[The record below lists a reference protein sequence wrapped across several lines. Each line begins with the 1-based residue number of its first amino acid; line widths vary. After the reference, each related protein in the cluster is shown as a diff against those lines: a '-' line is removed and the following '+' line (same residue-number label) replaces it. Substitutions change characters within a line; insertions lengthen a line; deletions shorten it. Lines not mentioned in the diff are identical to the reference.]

1 MRRLD
6 DVALLARP
14 GELVAVIGASGTGKS
29 TLLAV
34 LAGLLAPTSGDGTV
48 AGADVRMP
56 APERARRIGT
66 GRVGYVPQRDSLH
79 GELTVQQELRFA
91 VELRHVADSEARIH
105 EVLGALGIDELRLRR
120 IRELSGGERKR
131 VNVAVELLAA
141 PDVLLLDEATT
152 GLDPGHERDLTR
164 YLRTLADGGA
174 AIVAATHSVVYLDQ
188 YDRVLLLGSGGRVL
202 FWGTPHG
209 ALDAAGVPSFV
220 DLFDRTEPLSS
231 APPPDPTAP
240 GRNSP
245 VRAAPAPVGTTGVL
259 VRRQLRRLVEDRR
272 TLLFLALQA
281 PVLGLMVRAITG
293 PDGLGIGALA
303 INLYARRVL
312 LVLVLCAVWLGS
324 IFAIR
329 EIVRDRGV
337 LGREQVAGVAGRQV
351 LAARLLTLTLV
362 TGVQVLVLT
371 LVACAGIATTTP
383 QTLLLVIVSLWCCAE
398 AAGCLALAISALVR
412 NTDQALAI
420 LPLVLVPQIVLSG
433 GVLSLA
439 DVPVLRVIS
448 YASPARWGLSAVASV
463 ARLREIET
471 STVIAV
477 PLSPAELSIARHEDA
492 DAGWD
497 PTGLAW
503 GTDLLVLAALCAAGA
518 AVTGIGLRR
527 A

>member
-14 GELVAVIGASGTGKS
+14 GEMVAVIGASGAGKS

-34 LAGLLAPTSGDGTV
+34 LAGLLSPTSGEGTV
-48 AGADVRMP
+48 AGADVRVP
-56 APERARRIGT
+56 ATERTRRIGT
-66 GRVGYVPQRDSLH
+66 GRIGYVPQRDSLH
-79 GELTVQQELRFA
+79 GELTVEQELCFA
-91 VELRHVADSEARIH
+91 VELRHVVNGEGRID
-105 EVLGALGIDELRLRR
+105 EVLGALGIDDLRERR

-164 YLRTLADGGA
+164 YLRTLADAGI
-174 AIVAATHSVVYLDQ
+174 AIVSATHSVVYLEE
-188 YDRVLLLGSGGRVL
+188 YDRVLLLGAGGRVL
-202 FWGTPHG
+202 FRGTPRA
-209 ALDAAGVPSFV
+209 ALEEAGVSSFV
-220 DLFDRTEPLSS
+220 DLFDLDEPFG
-231 APPPDPTAP
+231 P
-240 GRNSP
+240 
-245 VRAAPAPVGTTGVL
+245 AAPADTDTGRPDAPSRPAPVPVGTVGVL
-259 VRRQLRRLVEDRR
+259 VRRQLRRLVQDRR
-272 TLLFLALQA
+272 TLAFLALQA

-293 PDGLGIGALA
+293 PDGLGLGAIS

-329 EIVRDRGV
+329 EIVHDRGV
-337 LGREQVAGVAGRQV
+337 LAREQVAGVTGRQV
-351 LAARLLTLTLV
+351 LAARLITLTLI

-371 LVACAGIATTTP
+371 LVGCAGIRTTTP
-383 QTLLLVIVSLWCCAE
+383 QALLLVIVSLWLCAE
-398 AAGCLALAISALVR
+398 AAGCLALAVSALVR
-412 NTDQALAI
+412 NTDQALAV

-439 DVPVLRVIS
+439 DVPALRVIS
-448 YASPARWGLSAVASV
+448 YVSPARWGLSAVAS
-463 ARLREIET
+463 ASHLREIET

-477 PLSPAELSIARHEDA
+477 PLSPTELSIARHEDA
-492 DAGWD
+492 DTGWD
-497 PTGLAW
+497 PTALAW
-503 GTDLLVLAALCAAGA
+503 GTDLIVLAGLCAAGA
-518 AVTGIGLRR
+518 AVTGLGLRR

>member
-14 GELVAVIGASGTGKS
+14 GEMVAVIGASGAGKS

-34 LAGLLAPTSGDGTV
+34 LAGLLSPTSGEGTV
-48 AGADVRMP
+48 AGADVRIP
-56 APERARRIGT
+56 ATERTRRIGT

-79 GELTVQQELRFA
+79 GELTVDQELRFA
-91 VELRHVADSEARIH
+91 VELRHVTNGEARID
-105 EVLGALGIDELRLRR
+105 EVLGALGIDDLRPRR

-164 YLRTLADGGA
+164 YLRTLADAGI
-174 AIVAATHSVVYLDQ
+174 AIVVATHSVVYLED
-188 YDRVLLLGSGGRVL
+188 YDRTLLLGTGGRAL
-202 FWGTPHG
+202 FWGTPRA
-209 ALDAAGVPSFV
+209 ALEAAGVSSFV
-220 DLFDRTEPLSS
+220 DLFDLREPF
-231 APPPDPTAP
+231 
-240 GRNSP
+240 GP
-245 VRAAPAPVGTTGVL
+245 VAAPETESGHPDQPSRPAPIPVGTVGVL
-259 VRRQLRRLVEDRR
+259 VRRQLRRLVQDRR

-293 PDGLGIGALA
+293 PDGLGLGALS

-329 EIVRDRGV
+329 EIVHDRGV
-337 LGREQVAGVAGRQV
+337 LAREQVAGVTGRQV
-351 LAARLLTLTLV
+351 LAARLITLTLV
-362 TGVQVLVLT
+362 TGVQVLILT
-371 LVACAGIATTTP
+371 LVGCAGLRTTTP
-383 QTLLLVIVSLWCCAE
+383 QALLLVIVSLWLCAG

-439 DVPVLRVIS
+439 DVPALRVIS
-448 YASPARWGLSAVASV
+448 YVSPAKWGLSAVAS
-463 ARLREIET
+463 ATHLREIET

-477 PLSPAELSIARHEDA
+477 PLSASELSIARHEDA
-492 DAGWD
+492 DWGWD
-497 PTGLAW
+497 PTGAAW
-503 GTDLLVLAALCAAGA
+503 GTDLIILAGLCAAGA
-518 AVTGIGLRR
+518 AVTGLGLRR